1 MYTNHLR
8 ALSAANLIVNV
19 NFYDIS
25 KKLKSLKLHFFDENI
40 DLLKR
45 IADNI
50 SKNVIH

>member
-19 NFYDIS
+19 NFYNIS
-25 KKLKSLKLHFFDENI
+25 KLKSLKLHFDENI
-40 DLLKR
+40 NLLKL
-45 IADNI
+45 IADNV